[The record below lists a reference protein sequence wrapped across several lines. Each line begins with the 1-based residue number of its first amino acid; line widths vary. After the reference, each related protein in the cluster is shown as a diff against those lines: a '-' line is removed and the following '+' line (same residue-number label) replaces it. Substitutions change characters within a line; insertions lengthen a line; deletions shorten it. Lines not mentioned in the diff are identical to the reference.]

1 MESQSPKRQRSR
13 FSDDDKASPGK
24 SQKSSIIS
32 PLVMSE
38 QEEMLNN
45 ENHSF
50 GLTDPFDD
58 NFEETFQGKKSEN
71 VGCSARISSNSSL
84 FFTVISS
91 AIIKISLNSQG

>member
-1 MESQSPKRQRSR
+1 
-13 FSDDDKASPGK
+13 
-24 SQKSSIIS
+24 
-32 PLVMSE
+32 MSE

-84 FFTVISS
+84 CE
-91 AIIKISLNSQG
+91 KIQIENVDSEDFRKHAFGPEVDVQ